1 MFSPFSLAEPRHLK
15 PWRVDASTLQF
26 LTAIPEVQVRPLPD
40 EFYEVVIPAG
50 VMAMWTTS
58 DEGNGSD
65 TWLYRFPSGQVLGH
79 DTEGMKTPE
88 SVWPATESIWDS
100 STPFGFALACY
111 HANIAAGRIPSDTPP
126 PDPADYAE

>member
-40 EFYEVVIPAG
+40 AFYEVVIPAG
-50 VMAMWTTS
+50 VLAMWTTS

-79 DTEGMKTPE
+79 DTEGVTRPLPKG
-88 SVWPATESIWDS
+88 S
-100 STPFGFALACY
+100 GLRLAL
-111 HANIAAGRIPSDTPP
+111 NQETD
-126 PDPADYAE
+126 DPGSLKLTHQDG